1 MTLSALLDTIVA
13 SACAPMPIRAW
24 TTGDLAFLE
33 DNLPVLG
40 YAGVAQRLGRTMN
53 AVKIIQVRR
62 QIPAPSRR
70 PGFYTCQQAARIL
83 GVDIHALSRLERRGE
98 IRFVTLPGVRAIRQI
113 SRVSLWV
120 WAIHPNHWIYFKPAR
135 VKDIR
140 LRRLIALRQ
149 ARWGDAWW
157 TTGQVAEH
165 YGVANSNTVTAAIYR
180 GRLKAVRWGN
190 WYVKRSDALGCPFTP
205 GKGMTGIAWSARA
218 DAFLLR
224 ARDEWNLS
232 FHAIGR
238 LMKWPMQRACYRYG
252 VLKCNDEP

>member
-1 MTLSALLDTIVA
+1 V
-13 SACAPMPIRAW
+13 
-24 TTGDLAFLE
+24 GQ
-33 DNLPVLG
+33 VLG
-40 YAGVAQRLGRTMN
+40 RSPA
-53 AVKIIQVRR
+53 AVKVIQVRR
-62 QIPAPSRR
+62 QLPSASKR
-70 PGFYTCQQAARIL
+70 PGYYTANQAARIL
-83 GVDIHALSRLERRGE
+83 GVDIHSLSRLEKLGL
-98 IRFVTLPGVRAIRQI
+98 IHFDVLPGVRAIRQI

-149 ARWGDAWW
+149 ARWGDEWW
-157 TTGQVAEH
+157 TTGQVVEH

-205 GKGMTGIAWSARA
+205 GKGMNGIAWSARA

-224 ARDEWNLS
+224 ARGEWNLS
-232 FHAIGR
+232 FPAIGR

-252 VLKCNDEP
+252 CLKREG